1 VAAIIPDVAIIH
13 VQRSDAYGNAH
24 AWGNLGVSRD
34 ACLASRHV
42 ILTTEEI
49 VSPEIIRSDP
59 NRVITP
65 GFKVDAVVHWPWG
78 AHPSPAPGYYNRE
91 HKVFIEYR
99 NQSRTAETYAQWR
112 QAWVDGIKASQ
123 DYQARIGRERLQALA
138 LTQHVRSAAADF
150 GY

>member
-1 VAAIIPDVAIIH
+1 M
-13 VQRSDAYGNAH
+13 
-24 AWGNLGVSRD
+24 WGNLGVSRE

-42 ILTTEEI
+42 ILTTEEL
-49 VSPEIIRSDP
+49 VAPEMIRSDP

-78 AHPSPAPGYYNRE
+78 AHPSPVPGYYNRD
-91 HKVFIEYR
+91 HQMFIDYQA
-99 NQSRTAETYAQWR
+99 QSRTPETFAQWR
-112 QAWVDGIKASQ
+112 LEWVDGIRASQ
-123 DYQARIGRERLQALA
+123 DYQERVGKVRSQALA